1 MHLRRR
7 IGLVVVVIA
16 GLGLATAARAE
27 WVIIPPRAGQVGLS
41 IQGQYGQLLP
51 GNVGDDY
58 DNGPGLAVRL
68 RYRMRY
74 ERAMGLSFESQ
85 RFNTQTPTVDDT
97 LPNHTTFY
105 MYGLDV
111 YQMFDTRSKTTK
123 MLGVGLGLCQSRL
136 SLNDGEIQFENSDDG
151 IYLTAIGGLERFFWQ
166 SWAIDLSARYYAAF
180 LGGQINHDLQASL
193 GIIFYASY

>member
-7 IGLVVVVIA
+7 IGLGGP
-16 GLGLATAARAE
+16 GLGRARSATAARAE
-27 WVIIPPRAGQVGLS
+27 WVIVPPRAGQVGLS
-41 IQGQYGQLLP
+41 IQGQYRQLLP
-51 GNVGDDY
+51 GDVGDDY

-105 MYGLDV
+105 MYGIDV
-111 YQMFDTRSKTTK
+111 YQMFDTRSKRDQDAGRRARVVPGAPEPERRGDPVRELRTTAST
-123 MLGVGLGLCQSRL
+123 SR
-136 SLNDGEIQFENSDDG
+136 
-151 IYLTAIGGLERFFWQ
+151 R
-166 SWAIDLSARYYAAF
+166 SA
-180 LGGQINHDLQASL
+180 GSSASS
-193 GIIFYASY
+193 GRAGPST